1 MRWTLLVAL
10 FLVGCGPSPAASG
23 AESYAGSMPAAGR
36 VMLHG
41 VTVAPCRFGGDLWD
55 GVGQID
61 ASQIDLFGN
70 LLRGRVPY
78 MEIAK
83 ALAAPAN
90 EALDKPDVKGRAKI
104 VGALEGS
111 PVPLKGQ
118 ADSFTPQ
125 FSGPPT
131 FENVAFDGSARLA
144 VELLDDDMVD
154 DDPMGSF
161 QLGPDEMLEAF
172 RAGNVHQV
180 RVDSQTNG
188 QVLFAAISVLAD

>member
-1 MRWTLLVAL
+1 MRWPLLLAL
-10 FLVGCGPSPAASG
+10 FLLGCGPSPAANG
-23 AESYAGSMPAAGR
+23 AESYAGSMPASGR

-41 VTVAPCRFGGDLWD
+41 VTVAPCKLGGEIWD
-55 GVGQID
+55 GVGQIEP
-61 ASQIDLFGN
+61 SQIDLLGN

-78 MEIAK
+78 VEIAK

-104 VGALEGS
+104 VGPMESA
-111 PVPLKGQ
+111 PVRLTGQ
-118 ADSFTPQ
+118 SDSFTPQ
-125 FSGPPT
+125 FQGPPT
-131 FENVAFDGSARLA
+131 FENVPFDGSARLA

-154 DDPMGSF
+154 DDPIGSF